1 MKLRR
6 IHLSPVISVVS
17 VPGGCIGH
25 SSGCTSATTMGRA
38 GSGSWLTVSTATATS
53 QLWSTNTEDCDS
65 DYSLS
70 LSLVTNK
77 WNTSTLNS
85 FVSKL
90 DYEKNIRIWQ
100 S

>member
-70 LSLVTNK
+70 LSGDQQVEYFNLK
-77 WNTSTLNS
+77 QLR
-85 FVSKL
+85 F
-90 DYEKNIRIWQ
+90 
-100 S
+100 